1 MPPHLNMHTLSLV
14 SSVFSF
20 FSHPSSF
27 SLLCHYPSLSDKPLI

>member
-1 MPPHLNMHTLSLV
+1 MPPHLNMHILSLV

-27 SLLCHYPSLSDKPLI
+27 SCATTLV